1 MFVSHQKS
9 KLFVLSNYGWILDF
23 EFYHLWRKL
32 SYRSLVRSPIET
44 SVLSTRGTCVF
55 IFLLSVCNVLL
66 PLECAVKFWHS
77 ACFILNFWDNFC
89 NFLCKIKYGSIRL
102 IKKAWSMV
110 IIFIRKNQHIL
121 QICDF
126 SEGYEE
132 WKCLSRRKSDGILL
146 SLRNSLDWKLNI
158 DKTELMRV
166 SSSQQLSANG
176 TESLCLGAK
185 KFQN

>member
-1 MFVSHQKS
+1 MCVCQSPKS
-9 KLFVLSNYGWILDF
+9 KLFILFNYGWILDF
-23 EFYHLWRKL
+23 EFHHLWRKL

-44 SVLSTRGTCVF
+44 SVLATRGTCVF

-110 IIFIRKNQHIL
+110 IISIRKISKFYNSVTL
-121 QICDF
+121 VKVMKN
-126 SEGYEE
+126 ENALVGE
-132 WKCLSRRKSDGILL
+132 SRM
-146 SLRNSLDWKLNI
+146 
-158 DKTELMRV
+158 E
-166 SSSQQLSANG
+166 
-176 TESLCLGAK
+176 
-185 KFQN
+185 FY

>member
-9 KLFVLSNYGWILDF
+9 KLFVIVNYGWILDF
-23 EFYHLWRKL
+23 EVSNGQSFRPYFNVTDFLPILRIILLVGLQFHHLWRKL
-32 SYRSLVRSPIET
+32 SYRTLVRSPIEA
-44 SVLSTRGTCVF
+44 SVLATRGTCVF

-110 IIFIRKNQHIL
+110 IISIRKSVHFTIL
-121 QICDF
+121 
-126 SEGYEE
+126 
-132 WKCLSRRKSDGILL
+132 WL
-146 SLRNSLDWKLNI
+146 
-158 DKTELMRV
+158 
-166 SSSQQLSANG
+166 
-176 TESLCLGAK
+176 
-185 KFQN
+185 